1 MVATRQQCSGSSS
14 SGTNSKL
21 TVLPKPEKNILVGNV
36 ITCAPYNSN
45 QSSQVNL
52 LDLPYEVLEKI
63 LSYTS
68 FKQISQLRAVSRQL
82 NVICSTILNSTF
94 QRLQN
99 QMLHRFQIIKAKMPR
114 RESARRQH
122 PLACESDIVE
132 TLHMRLLLL
141 RMAFGKHIERKHIC
155 FFAGEILDEVYKI
168 LHYIKVTKS
177 LARPYKVTD
186 ELFDLSTMAMEYF
199 RERIEPTL
207 PEIRLFANDY
217 HEFPSPLGPSN
228 NRTFTSMC
236 LRKRSLMIREGSVS
250 SLESKRASSESPQC
264 GGSMLRKN
272 VCKIKQGIKTSQNCH
287 LERDFFDLRKQL
299 RKSTTHVGNLQRE
312 LKQCKSQIAD
322 QHKTLIEYSNRM
334 DEYDKKNE
342 ETNRKFSTLLQ
353 ELNKCKTEIQYL
365 QSASSSSTLSVCSS
379 CNNTSSNLSLA
390 MGPPILNSTVNSVRT
405 RLHNQ
410 GEQSYQ
416 DTVEEPLL
424 QVEPS
429 SVEESKSAD
438 EQEPSTSTGLK
449 RKMEVSV
456 PKVTKRVRTIVK
468 KVRNTNSIS

>member
-1 MVATRQQCSGSSS
+1 MVATRQQCSGSSA
-14 SGTNSKL
+14 SGSTSKVA
-21 TVLPKPEKNILVGNV
+21 VLSKPEKNVNV
-36 ITCAPYNSN
+36 VSGAITCASYSSN

-82 NVICSTILNSTF
+82 NIICSTILNSTF

-132 TLHMRLLLL
+132 TLHMRLILL
-141 RMAFGKHIERKHIC
+141 RMAFGKHIERKHLC

-199 RERIEPTL
+199 REKIEPTL
-207 PEIRLFANDY
+207 PEIRHFANDY
-217 HEFPSPLGPSN
+217 HEFPSPLLSPSN
-228 NRTFTSMC
+228 SRTLTSMC

-264 GGSMLRKN
+264 GSMLRKN
-272 VCKIKQGIKTSQNCH
+272 VCKIKQGMKTSQSCH

-299 RKSTTHVGNLQRE
+299 RKTTTHVGKLQRE

-322 QHKTLIEYSNRM
+322 QHKTLVEYSNRM

-365 QSASSSSTLSVCSS
+365 QSASSSSAMSVCLT
-379 CNNTSSNLSLA
+379 CNTTSDISLP
-390 MGPPILNSTVNSVRT
+390 MGPPILNSTSNTMRS
-405 RLHNQ
+405 RLHSL
-410 GEQSYQ
+410 GDQSFQ
-416 DTVEEPLL
+416 DTIEEPLEQAEL
-424 QVEPS
+424 S
-429 SVEESKSAD
+429 IAEEGKSTD
-438 EQEPSTSTGLK
+438 EQEPSTSTGVK
-449 RKMEVSV
+449 RKMEIAV
-456 PKVTKRVRTIVK
+456 PKTAKRVRTVVK
-468 KVRNTNSIS
+468 KVRINNSIS

>member
-1 MVATRQQCSGSSS
+1 MVSTRQQSSSS
-14 SGTNSKL
+14 SGTSTKVVVITKL
-21 TVLPKPEKNILVGNV
+21 EKNFNV
-36 ITCAPYNSN
+36 VNLGQSNS
-45 QSSQVNL
+45 SHINL

-68 FKQISQLRAVSRQL
+68 FKHISQLRSISRHF
-82 NVICSTILNSTF
+82 NVVCSTMLNSTF

-99 QMLHRFQIIKAKMPR
+99 QMLNRFQIIKTKMPR

-168 LHYIKVTKS
+168 LHYIKVTSK

-199 RERIEPTL
+199 REKIEPTL

-217 HEFPSPLGPSN
+217 HEFPSPLGPPN
-228 NRTFTSMC
+228 TRTITSMC

-250 SLESKRASSESPQC
+250 SLEGKRASSESPQC
-264 GGSMLRKN
+264 GSMLRKS
-272 VCKIKQGIKTSQNCH
+272 VCKIKQGIKTSQSCH
-287 LERDFFDLRKQL
+287 LERDFLDLRKQL
-299 RKSTTHVGNLQRE
+299 RKTSTQAGNAQRE
-312 LKQCKSQIAD
+312 LKQCKSQMAE
-322 QHKTLIEYSNRM
+322 QHKTLVEYSSRM

-379 CNNTSSNLSLA
+379 CSTTTSDLSLA
-390 MGPPILNSTVNSVRT
+390 MGPPALNSTTNAVRT
-405 RLHNQ
+405 RLHNENDQ
-410 GEQSYQ
+410 ISENTNK
-416 DTVEEPLL
+416 D
-424 QVEPS
+424 
-429 SVEESKSAD
+429 SVELSEPVVFEEVKSSD
-438 EQEPSTSTGLK
+438 EQEPSTSTGVK
-449 RKMEVSV
+449 RKLELAI
-456 PKVTKRVRTIVK
+456 PKAAKRVRAVAK
-468 KVRNTNSIS
+468 KVRSINNTN

>member
-1 MVATRQQCSGSSS
+1 MVSTRQQCSSSS
-14 SGTNSKL
+14 SGSTTKAVVI
-21 TVLPKPEKNILVGNV
+21 TKPEKCISVVSLG
-36 ITCAPYNSN
+36 
-45 QSSQVNL
+45 QSSSIQLSQVNL
-52 LDLPYEVLEKI
+52 LDIPYEIIEKI
-63 LSYTS
+63 FSYTN
-68 FKQISQLRAVSRQL
+68 FKHISQLRAVSRQF

-99 QMLHRFQIIKAKMPR
+99 QMLHRFQIIKTKMPR

-168 LHYIKVTKS
+168 LHYIKVTTK

-199 RERIEPTL
+199 REKIEPTL

-217 HEFPSPLGPSN
+217 HEFPSPLGPAN
-228 NRTFTSMC
+228 TRTITSMC

-250 SLESKRASSESPQC
+250 SLEGKRASSESPQC
-264 GGSMLRKN
+264 SSMLRKS
-272 VCKIKQGIKTSQNCH
+272 VGKIKQGIKTSQSCH
-287 LERDFFDLRKQL
+287 LERDFVDLRKQL
-299 RKSTTHVGNLQRE
+299 RKTSTQVGNLQRE
-312 LKQCKSQIAD
+312 LKQCKTQMAD
-322 QHKTLIEYSNRM
+322 QHKTLVEYSNRM

-365 QSASSSSTLSVCSS
+365 QSASSSSAISVCSS
-379 CNNTSSNLSLA
+379 CTTASDQSLA
-390 MGPPILNSTVNSVRT
+390 MGPPALNSITNPVQT
-405 RLHNQ
+405 RLHSQVDQIPLEIKEDSVDQN
-410 GEQSYQ
+410 ELLAS
-416 DTVEEPLL
+416 EE
-424 QVEPS
+424 VKS
-429 SVEESKSAD
+429 SD
-438 EQEPSTSTGLK
+438 DQEPSTSTGVK
-449 RKMEVSV
+449 RKLELAI
-456 PKVTKRVRTIVK
+456 PKTAKRVRAVAK
-468 KVRNTNSIS
+468 KVRSININ